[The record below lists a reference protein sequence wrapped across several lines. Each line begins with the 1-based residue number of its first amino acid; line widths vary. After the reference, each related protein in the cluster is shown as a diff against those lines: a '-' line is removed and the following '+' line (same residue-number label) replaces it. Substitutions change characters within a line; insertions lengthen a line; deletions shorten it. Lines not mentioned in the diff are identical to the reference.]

1 MARPRFGPT
10 DEQRQRVKVLA
21 GHGLPHQQIATVAG
35 VGSVVTLRKYFHEE
49 LTLGPLEAQ
58 SNVTRT
64 LFRLATSG
72 RNPSATMFW
81 LKTRARWSEGGKVE
95 EREVPTTTVWE
106 IHEYQPPRSPEH
118 QKWVDEVLRGFDHT
132 PRQARALGR
141 RPRYDEG
148 DEEEVPRRRRPN

>member
-1 MARPRFGPT
+1 MARPRFRPT

-35 VGSVVTLRKYFHEE
+35 VGSVVTLRKYFHQE

-72 RNPSATMFW
+72 RNQSATIFW

-95 EREVPTTTVWE
+95 EQ
-106 IHEYQPPRSPEH
+106 QPP
-118 QKWVDEVLRGFDHT
+118 
-132 PRQARALGR
+132 
-141 RPRYDEG
+141 G
-148 DEEEVPRRRRPN
+148 DVVWTIQ